1 MANGNM
7 VALGARIPEDLKN
20 EISDYCEKNGVKMQ
34 FFVTQTLREKIHEI
48 LDTIEDNKLA
58 DERLRNPRPLEF
70 SEFEKMV
77 LARKKKS

>member
-20 EISDYCEKNGVKMQ
+20 EITDYCEKNGVKMQ

-48 LDTIEDNKLA
+48 LDTIEDNRLA
-58 DERLRNPRPLEF
+58 DERLRDPQFVDF

-77 LARKKKS
+77 AAKKKKV